1 MKPCTISLVEDNLP
15 LAEELQA
22 LFESQPDMEVL
33 DVFPSAETAI
43 AKLPD
48 RLPELLVVD
57 IRLPGMNG
65 VELIGAVKPRFPDLP
80 ILVLTMYE
88 ESDLI
93 FDALKAGASGYLLK
107 RATGDELCEAVREIR
122 RGGAPMSPSIARK
135 VVDSFQMPPM
145 RPDLDSANLSP
156 REEEVLSLLANG
168 ALYKEIAGTLGIS
181 LDTVRTHL
189 RRIYEKLHVHT
200 RTEAVVKFLGHR
212 RH

>member
-1 MKPCTISLVEDNLP
+1 MKPCIISLVEDNLP

-22 LFESQPDMEVL
+22 LFDSQPDMEVL
-33 DVFPSAETAI
+33 DVFTSAETA
-43 AKLPD
+43 LE
-48 RLPELLVVD
+48 RLPSRAPDMLVVD

-65 VELIGAVKPRFPDLP
+65 VELIAALKPAFPDLP
-80 ILVLTMYE
+80 ILVLTMYD

-107 RATGDELCEAVREIR
+107 RAAGDELCDAVRQVQ

-135 VVDSFQMPPM
+135 VVQSFRAPASVPG
-145 RPDLDSANLSP
+145 PEVTPLSP
-156 REEEVLSLLANG
+156 REEEILGLLANG
-168 ALYKEIAGTLGIS
+168 ALYKEIASALGIS

-189 RRIYEKLHVHT
+189 RRIYEKFHVHT

-212 RH
+212 R

>member
-1 MKPCTISLVEDNLP
+1 MKTCIISLVEDNQP

-22 LFESQPDMEVL
+22 LFDSQPDMEVL
-33 DVFPSAETAI
+33 DVFPSAEAALQGLASRT
-43 AKLPD
+43 PD
-48 RLPELLVVD
+48 LLVVD

-65 VELIGAVKPRFPDLP
+65 VELIEALKPGFGELP
-80 ILVLTMYE
+80 ILVLTMYD

-107 RATGDELCEAVREIR
+107 RTAGDELCEAVRQVQ

-135 VVDSFQMPPM
+135 VVRSFLTPPSVPMPP
-145 RPDLDSANLSP
+145 AAKLSP
-156 REEEVLSLLANG
+156 REKEILELLANG
-168 ALYKEIAGTLGIS
+168 ALYKEIAGDLGIS

-189 RRIYEKLHVHT
+189 RRIYEKFHVHT

-212 RH
+212 

>member
-1 MKPCTISLVEDNLP
+1 MEDNKP

-22 LFESQPDMEVL
+22 LFDSQPDMEVL
-33 DVFPSAETAI
+33 AAYPSAEEALS
-43 AKLPD
+43 ALPASPPD
-48 RLPELLVVD
+48 ILVVD

-65 VELIGAVKPRFPDLP
+65 VELIAALKPLFKKLP

-107 RATGDELCEAVREIR
+107 RAAGDELCDAIR
-122 RGGAPMSPSIARK
+122 QIRSGGAPMSPSIARK
-135 VVDSFQMPPM
+135 VVDSFRLPEPLE
-145 RPDLDSANLSP
+145 REESRLSP
-156 REEEVLSLLANG
+156 REQEILTLLANG
-168 ALYKEIAGTLGIS
+168 ALYKEIASTLGIS

-200 RTEAVVKFLGHR
+200 RTEAVVKYLGHR
-212 RH
+212 R

>member
-1 MKPCTISLVEDNLP
+1 MKDCTISLVEDNLP

-22 LFESQPDMEVL
+22 LFDSQPDMKVL
-33 DVFPSAETAI
+33 DVFHSAEMALQG
-43 AKLPD
+43 LPSRVPD
-48 RLPELLVVD
+48 LLVVD

-65 VELIGAVKPRFPDLP
+65 VELIGALKPVFANLP
-80 ILVLTMYE
+80 ILVLTMYD

-107 RATGDELCEAVREIR
+107 RATGEELCEAVRQIQ

-135 VVDSFQMPPM
+135 VVQSFQAPASVPHQDIA
-145 RPDLDSANLSP
+145 RLSP
-156 REEEVLSLLANG
+156 REEEILGLLANG

-189 RRIYEKLHVHT
+189 RRIYEKFHVHT

-212 RH
+212 R

>member
-1 MKPCTISLVEDNLP
+1 MKPCTISLVEDNLL

-22 LFESQPDMEVL
+22 LFDSQPDMRVL
-33 DVFPSAETAI
+33 DVFPSAETALKGL
-43 AKLPD
+43 ASRTPD
-48 RLPELLVVD
+48 LLVVD

-65 VELIGAVKPRFPDLP
+65 VELIGALKPAFADLP
-80 ILVLTMYE
+80 ILVLTMYD

-107 RATGDELCEAVREIR
+107 RTAGDELCEAVRQIQ
-122 RGGAPMSPSIARK
+122 RGGSPMSPSIARK
-135 VVDSFQMPPM
+135 VVQSFQTPPSQ
-145 RPDLDSANLSP
+145 PAAHSAKLSP
-156 REEEVLSLLANG
+156 REEEILNLLANG

-189 RRIYEKLHVHT
+189 RRIYEKFHVHT

-212 RH
+212 R

>member
-15 LAEELQA
+15 LAEELQS

-33 DVFPSAETAI
+33 DAFPSAEI
-43 AKLPD
+43 ALEELSG

-65 VELIGAVKPRFPDLP
+65 VELIGKIKPQFPDLP

-107 RATGDELCEAVREIR
+107 RAAGDELCEAIR
-122 RGGAPMSPSIARK
+122 QIRCGGAPMSPSIARK
-135 VVDSFQMPPM
+135 VVESFQMPQK
-145 RPDLDSANLSP
+145 RPDLDPANLSP
-156 REEEVLSLLANG
+156 REEEVLALLADG

>member
-1 MKPCTISLVEDNLP
+1 MKPYTISLVEDNLP

-22 LFESQPDMEVL
+22 LFDSQPDMRVL
-33 DVFPSAETAI
+33 ATYPSAEEALVELP
-43 AKLPD
+43 AKTPD
-48 RLPELLVVD
+48 ILVVD
-57 IRLPGMNG
+57 IRLPGMDG
-65 VELIGAVKPRFPDLP
+65 VELIATLKPRFKDLP

-107 RATGDELCEAVREIR
+107 RAAGEDLCDAVRQIR
-122 RGGAPMSPSIARK
+122 SGGSPMSPSIARK
-135 VVDSFQMPPM
+135 VVDSFRAPNPPEPEGA
-145 RPDLDSANLSP
+145 RLSP
-156 REEEVLSLLANG
+156 REQEILGLLANG

-200 RTEAVVKFLGHR
+200 RTEAVVKYLRHR
-212 RH
+212 R

>member
-22 LFESQPDMEVL
+22 LFDSQPDMQVL
-33 DVFPSAETAI
+33 ATYPSAEEALL
-43 AKLPD
+43 ALPARVPD
-48 RLPELLVVD
+48 ILVVD
-57 IRLPGMNG
+57 IRLPGMDG
-65 VELIGAVKPRFPDLP
+65 VELIGTLKPRYKDLP

-107 RATGDELCEAVREIR
+107 RVAGEELCDAIR
-122 RGGAPMSPSIARK
+122 QILGGGSPMSPSIARK
-135 VVDSFQMPPM
+135 VVDSFRAPRPPE
-145 RPDLDSANLSP
+145 PEGPKLSP
-156 REEEVLSLLANG
+156 REQEILGLLANG

-200 RTEAVVKFLGHR
+200 RTEAVVKYLGHR
-212 RH
+212 R

>member
-1 MKPCTISLVEDNLP
+1 MTNCIISLVEDNQP

-22 LFESQPDMEVL
+22 LFDSQPDMEVL
-33 DVFPSAETAI
+33 DVFPSAEAALQGLVTRT
-43 AKLPD
+43 PD
-48 RLPELLVVD
+48 LLVVD

-65 VELIGAVKPRFPDLP
+65 VELIKALKPGFGDLP
-80 ILVLTMYE
+80 ILVLTMYD

-107 RATGDELCEAVREIR
+107 RTAGDELCEAVRQVQ

-135 VVDSFQMPPM
+135 VVRSFQAPPSV
-145 RPDLDSANLSP
+145 PVPHAAKLSP
-156 REEEVLSLLANG
+156 RETEILELLANG
-168 ALYKEIAGTLGIS
+168 ALYKEIAGDLGIS

-189 RRIYEKLHVHT
+189 RRIYDKFHVHT

-212 RH
+212 